1 MTELKN
7 SSSVNAFFFFFSSR
21 LLFVLFTFL
30 SISSILCCGWERAV
44 FYRSQYSCTVTE
56 YVQHERPNNSRASK
70 LKLLSFCK
78 NLLSPLLNG
87 FTICMNADFSL
98 FFKRTFKP
106 FFLKLSILRQRKC
119 LIKPPFPSLILV
131 LEDTLPLVPARPQ
144 ARLVKQTSH

>member
-1 MTELKN
+1 MLF
-7 SSSVNAFFFFFSSR
+7 SFSFLVVSYLSYLPFFQYPRSCAPDGSGQFSTDHST
-21 LLFVLFTFL
+21 L
-30 SISSILCCGWERAV
+30 
-44 FYRSQYSCTVTE
+44 SCTVTE
-56 YVQHERPNNSRASK
+56 YVQHERPNNSRAWK
-70 LKLLSFCK
+70 LKLPSFCK

-131 LEDTLPLVPARPQ
+131 LEDTLPLFPARPQ
-144 ARLVKQTSH
+144 ARLVKNHFFKRIFCK